1 MMAFFNGCDI
11 DIKTITELA
20 AEGLSLNSM
29 SKVTGHSK
37 NDIQAALIRNNIPY
51 TKHVKERFINVDG
64 VMMSLKDACESK
76 GFIRE
81 AMYAW
86 RVKRGLNEQEG
97 FDAYIIYQ
105 QSKRAIDKP
114 ILTFKNATVL
124 YKKERY
130 TLDAISDKLRLN
142 KSHFEMFMRH
152 NRYGQN
158 AFERYC
164 WMRGL

>member
-1 MMAFFNGCDI
+1 MAFFNGCGI
-11 DIKTITELA
+11 NLKTITELA
-20 AEGLSLNSM
+20 AQGLSLNSM
-29 SKVTGHSK
+29 SKMTGHSK
-37 NDIQAALIRNNIPY
+37 NDIKAALERNNIPY
-51 TKHVKERFINVDG
+51 TMGIRECFITVDG
-64 VMMSLKDACESK
+64 VLTSLGDACESK

-105 QSKRAIDKP
+105 QSKRTIDKP
-114 ILTFKNATVL
+114 ILTFKNATVI

-130 TLDAISDKLRLN
+130 TLNEISDKLKLN
-142 KSHFEMFMRH
+142 KQRFEVFMRQ
-152 NRYGQN
+152 NRYCQN

>member
-1 MMAFFNGCDI
+1 MAFLNGCGI

-37 NDIQAALIRNNIPY
+37 DGIKAALERNNIPY
-51 TKHVKERFINVDG
+51 TMGIRERFVTVNG
-64 VMMSLKDACESK
+64 VLMSLGDACNAQGFSRES
-76 GFIRE
+76 
-81 AMYAW
+81 MYAW

-97 FDAYIIYQ
+97 FDAYVIYKA
-105 QSKRAIDKP
+105 SKRTIDRP

-130 TLDAISDKLRLN
+130 TLDAIIDKLRLN

>member
-1 MMAFFNGCDI
+1 MAFLNGCGI
-11 DIKTITELA
+11 DLKTITELA

-29 SKVTGHSK
+29 SRVTGHSK
-37 NDIQAALIRNNIPY
+37 NGIKAALERNEIPY
-51 TKHVKERFINVDG
+51 TMGIKERFITVDG
-64 VMMSLKDACESK
+64 VLMSLGDACNAK
-76 GFIRE
+76 GFSRE

-97 FDAYIIYQ
+97 FEAYIIYQ
-105 QSKRAIDKP
+105 QSKRTIDKP

-164 WMRGL
+164 WTRGL

>member
-1 MMAFFNGCDI
+1 MEFFKGCGI
-11 DIKTITELA
+11 DLKIITELA

-29 SKVTGHSK
+29 SRVTGHSK
-37 NDIQAALIRNNIPY
+37 DGIKAALIRNKIPY
-51 TKHVKERFINVDG
+51 TKHVKERFISVDG

-97 FDAYIIYQ
+97 FDAYVIYKA
-105 QSKRAIDKP
+105 SKRTIDRP
-114 ILTFKNATVL
+114 ILTFKNATVI

-130 TLDAISDKLRLN
+130 TLDAISDKLKLN
-142 KSHFEMFMRH
+142 KQRFEVFMRQ
-152 NRYGQN
+152 NRYCQN

>member
-1 MMAFFNGCDI
+1 MEFFKGCGI
-11 DIKTITELA
+11 DLKIITELA

-29 SKVTGHSK
+29 SRVTGHSK
-37 NDIQAALIRNNIPY
+37 NGIQAALIRNNIPY
-51 TKHVKERFINVDG
+51 TKHVKERFVTVNG
-64 VMMSLKDACESK
+64 VLMSLGDACNAQGFSRES
-76 GFIRE
+76 
-81 AMYAW
+81 MYAW

-97 FDAYIIYQ
+97 FEAYIVYQ
-105 QSKRAIDKP
+105 QSKRTIDKP

-130 TLDAISDKLRLN
+130 TLTEIIDKLRLN

>member
-1 MMAFFNGCDI
+1 MAFFRGLGI
-11 DIKTITELA
+11 DLQIITELA

-29 SKVTGHSK
+29 SRVTGHSK
-37 NDIQAALIRNNIPY
+37 NGIKAALDRNKIPY
-51 TKHVKERFINVDG
+51 TKHVKERFVSVDG

-97 FDAYIIYQ
+97 FDAYVIYKA
-105 QSKRAIDKP
+105 SKRTIDRP

-130 TLDAISDKLRLN
+130 TLDAISDKLKLN
-142 KSHFEMFMRH
+142 KQRFEVFMRQ
-152 NRYGQN
+152 NRYCQN

>member
-1 MMAFFNGCDI
+1 MEFFKGCGI
-11 DIKTITELA
+11 DLKIITELA

-29 SKVTGHSK
+29 SRVTGHSK
-37 NDIQAALIRNNIPY
+37 NGIQAALIRNNIPY
-51 TKHVKERFINVDG
+51 TKHVKERFVTVNG
-64 VMMSLKDACESK
+64 VLMSLGDACNAQGFSRES
-76 GFIRE
+76 
-81 AMYAW
+81 MYAW

-97 FDAYIIYQ
+97 FEAYIVYQ
-105 QSKRAIDKP
+105 QSKRTIDKP

-130 TLDAISDKLRLN
+130 TLTEIIDKLKLN

>member
-1 MMAFFNGCDI
+1 MEFFKGCGI
-11 DIKTITELA
+11 DLKIITELA

-29 SKVTGHSK
+29 SRVTGHSK
-37 NDIQAALIRNNIPY
+37 DGIKAALERNNIPY
-51 TKHVKERFINVDG
+51 TMGIRERFVTVNG
-64 VMMSLKDACESK
+64 VLMSLGDACNAQGFSRES
-76 GFIRE
+76 
-81 AMYAW
+81 MYAW

-105 QSKRAIDKP
+105 QSKRAIDRP

-130 TLDAISDKLRLN
+130 TLDAISDKLKLN

>member
-1 MMAFFNGCDI
+1 MAFFNGCGI
-11 DIKTITELA
+11 DLKTITELA
-20 AEGLSLNSM
+20 AQGLSLNSM

-37 NDIQAALIRNNIPY
+37 NGIQAVLIRNKIPY
-51 TKHVKERFINVDG
+51 TKHVKERFISVDG

-97 FDAYIIYQ
+97 FEAYIVYQ
-105 QSKRAIDKP
+105 QSKRTIDKP
-114 ILTFKNATVL
+114 ILTFNNATVI
-124 YKKERY
+124 YKGKRY
-130 TLDAISDKLRLN
+130 LLTEISDKLKLN
-142 KSHFEMFMRH
+142 KQRFEVFMRH

-164 WMRGL
+164 WTRGL

>member
-1 MMAFFNGCDI
+1 MAFLKGCGI
-11 DIKTITELA
+11 DLKIITELA

-29 SKVTGHSK
+29 SRVTGHSK
-37 NDIQAALIRNNIPY
+37 DGVKAALERNEIPY
-51 TKHVKERFINVDG
+51 TMGIKERFITVDG
-64 VMMSLKDACESK
+64 VLMSLGDACNAK
-76 GFIRE
+76 GFSRE

-97 FDAYIIYQ
+97 FEAYIIYQ
-105 QSKRAIDKP
+105 QSKRTIDKP

-164 WMRGL
+164 WMKGL

>member
-1 MMAFFNGCDI
+1 MANFNGCGI
-11 DIKTITELA
+11 DLKTITELA

-29 SKVTGHSK
+29 SKVTGYSK
-37 NDIQAALIRNNIPY
+37 NGIKAALERNNIPY
-51 TKHVKERFINVDG
+51 TMGVKERYITVDG
-64 VMMSLKDACESK
+64 VLTSLGDACNAQ
-76 GFIRE
+76 GFSRE

-97 FDAYIIYQ
+97 FNAYIVYQ
-105 QSKRAIDKP
+105 QSKRTIDKP

-130 TLDAISDKLRLN
+130 TLTEISDKLKLNRQRFEVFMRLN
-142 KSHFEMFMRH
+142 
-152 NRYGQN
+152 RYDQN

>member
-1 MMAFFNGCDI
+1 MAFLNGCGI
-11 DIKTITELA
+11 DLKTITELA

-29 SKVTGHSK
+29 SRVTGHSK
-37 NDIQAALIRNNIPY
+37 NGIKAALERNEIPY
-51 TKHVKERFINVDG
+51 TMGIKERFIGVDG

-114 ILTFKNATVL
+114 ILTFKNATVI

-130 TLDAISDKLRLN
+130 TLDAISDKLKLN
-142 KSHFEMFMRH
+142 KQRFEVFMRQ
-152 NRYGQN
+152 NRYCQN

>member
-1 MMAFFNGCDI
+1 MAFFNGCGI

-37 NDIQAALIRNNIPY
+37 DGIKAALERNNIPY
-51 TKHVKERFINVDG
+51 TMGIRECFITVDG

-97 FDAYIIYQ
+97 FDAYVIYKA
-105 QSKRAIDKP
+105 SKRTIDRP
-114 ILTFKNATVL
+114 ILTFKTATVL

-130 TLDAISDKLRLN
+130 TLDAISDKLKLN

>member
-1 MMAFFNGCDI
+1 MAFLNGCGI
-11 DIKTITELA
+11 DLKTITELA

-29 SKVTGHSK
+29 SRVTGHSK
-37 NDIQAALIRNNIPY
+37 NGIKAALERNNIPY
-51 TKHVKERFINVDG
+51 TNHVRERFITVDG
-64 VMMSLKDACESK
+64 VLMGLKNACESK

-97 FDAYIIYQ
+97 FEAYIIYQ
-105 QSKRAIDKP
+105 QSKRTIDKP

>member
-1 MMAFFNGCDI
+1 MAFFNGCGI
-11 DIKTITELA
+11 DLKTITELA
-20 AEGLSLNSM
+20 AQGLSLNSM
-29 SKVTGHSK
+29 SRVTGHSK
-37 NDIQAALIRNNIPY
+37 NGIQAALIRNNIPY
-51 TKHVKERFINVDG
+51 TKHVKERFIGVDG

-86 RVKRGLNEQEG
+86 RIKRGLNEQEG
-97 FDAYIIYQ
+97 FDAYVIYKA
-105 QSKRAIDKP
+105 SKRTIDRP

-130 TLDAISDKLRLN
+130 TLTEIIDKLKLN
-142 KSHFEMFMRH
+142 KQRFEVFMRQ
-152 NRYGQN
+152 NRYCQN

>member
-1 MMAFFNGCDI
+1 MEFFKGCGI
-11 DIKTITELA
+11 DLKIITELA

-29 SKVTGHSK
+29 SRVTGHSK
-37 NDIQAALIRNNIPY
+37 NGIKAALIRNKIPY
-51 TKHVKERFINVDG
+51 TKHVKERFISVDG

-86 RVKRGLNEQEG
+86 RVKRGLNEQDG
-97 FDAYIIYQ
+97 FEAYIVYQ
-105 QSKRAIDKP
+105 QSKRTIDKP
-114 ILTFKNATVL
+114 ILTFKNATVI

-130 TLDAISDKLRLN
+130 TLDAISDKLKLN
-142 KSHFEMFMRH
+142 KQRFEVFMRH

-164 WMRGL
+164 WMKGL

>member
-1 MMAFFNGCDI
+1 MAFLNGCGI
-11 DIKTITELA
+11 DLKTITELA

-29 SKVTGHSK
+29 SRVTGHSK
-37 NDIQAALIRNNIPY
+37 NGIKAALIRNKIPY
-51 TKHVKERFINVDG
+51 TKHVKERFISVDG

-86 RVKRGLNEQEG
+86 RVKRGLNEQDG
-97 FDAYIIYQ
+97 FDAYTIYQ
-105 QSKRAIDKP
+105 QSKRTTDKP
-114 ILTFKNATVL
+114 ILTFKNTTVI
-124 YKKERY
+124 YKNERY
-130 TLDAISDKLRLN
+130 TLDDISDKLKLN
-142 KSHFEMFMRH
+142 KQRFEVFMRQ
-152 NRYGQN
+152 NRYCQN

>member
-1 MMAFFNGCDI
+1 MEFFNGCGI
-11 DIKTITELA
+11 DLKTITELA

-29 SKVTGHSK
+29 SRVTGHSK
-37 NDIQAALIRNNIPY
+37 NGIKAALIRNNIPY
-51 TKHVKERFINVDG
+51 TKHVKERFISVDG

-97 FDAYIIYQ
+97 FDAYVIYQ

-114 ILTFKNATVL
+114 ILTFKNATVI

-130 TLDAISDKLRLN
+130 TLDAISDKLKLN
-142 KSHFEMFMRH
+142 KQRFEVFMRQ
-152 NRYGQN
+152 NRYCQN

>member
-1 MMAFFNGCDI
+1 MEFFKGCGI
-11 DIKTITELA
+11 DLKIITELA

-37 NDIQAALIRNNIPY
+37 DGIKAALERNNIPY
-51 TKHVKERFINVDG
+51 TMGIRERFVTVDG
-64 VMMSLKDACESK
+64 VLMSLGDACNAQGFSRES
-76 GFIRE
+76 
-81 AMYAW
+81 MYAW

-97 FDAYIIYQ
+97 FEAYIVYQ

-114 ILTFKNATVL
+114 ILTFKNATVI

-130 TLDAISDKLRLN
+130 TLDAISDKLKLN
-142 KSHFEMFMRH
+142 KQRFEVFMRH

-164 WMRGL
+164 WTRGL

>member
-1 MMAFFNGCDI
+1 MGFFKGCGI
-11 DIKTITELA
+11 DLKIITELA

-29 SKVTGHSK
+29 SRVTGHSK
-37 NDIQAALIRNNIPY
+37 NGIQAALIRNNIPY
-51 TKHVKERFINVDG
+51 TKHVKERFVTVNG
-64 VMMSLKDACESK
+64 VLMSLGDACNAQGFSRES
-76 GFIRE
+76 
-81 AMYAW
+81 MYAW

-97 FDAYIIYQ
+97 FEAYIVYQ
-105 QSKRAIDKP
+105 QSKRTIDKP

-130 TLDAISDKLRLN
+130 TLDAIIDKLRLN

>member
-1 MMAFFNGCDI
+1 MEFFKGCGI
-11 DIKTITELA
+11 DLKTITELA
-20 AEGLSLNSM
+20 AQGLSLNSM
-29 SKVTGHSK
+29 SKVTGHSTLGIK
-37 NDIQAALIRNNIPY
+37 KSLERNNISY
-51 TKHVKERFINVDG
+51 TSHVRERFITVDG
-64 VMMSLKDACESK
+64 VLMSLGDACNAQ
-76 GFIRE
+76 GFSRQS
-81 AMYAW
+81 MYAW

-97 FDAYIIYQ
+97 FDAYVIYKE
-105 QSKRAIDKP
+105 SKRTIDKP
-114 ILTFKNATVL
+114 ILTFKNATVI

-130 TLDAISDKLRLN
+130 TLTEIIDKLRLN

>member
-1 MMAFFNGCDI
+1 MAFFNGEGI
-11 DIKTITELA
+11 DLPNITKLEEA
-20 AEGLSLNSM
+20 GLSFNSM
-29 SKVTGHSK
+29 SRVTGHSK
-37 NDIQAALIRNNIPY
+37 NGIKAALDRNKIPY
-51 TKHVKERFINVDG
+51 TKHVKERFVSVDG

-97 FDAYIIYQ
+97 FDAYVIYKA
-105 QSKRAIDKP
+105 SKRTIDRP

-130 TLDAISDKLRLN
+130 TLTEIIDKLRLN
-142 KSHFEMFMRH
+142 KQRFEVFMRP
-152 NRYGQN
+152 NGYDQN
-158 AFERYC
+158 AFGRYV
-164 WMRGL
+164 WMKGL

>member
-1 MMAFFNGCDI
+1 MAFLNGCGI
-11 DIKTITELA
+11 DLKTITELA

-37 NDIQAALIRNNIPY
+37 DGIKAALERNNIPY
-51 TKHVKERFINVDG
+51 TMGIRECFITVDG
-64 VMMSLKDACESK
+64 VLTSLGDACNAQ
-76 GFIRE
+76 GFSRE

-86 RVKRGLNEQEG
+86 RVKRGLNEQDG
-97 FDAYIIYQ
+97 FEAYIVYQ
-105 QSKRAIDKP
+105 QSKRTIDKP
-114 ILTFKNATVL
+114 ILTFKNATVI

-130 TLDAISDKLRLN
+130 TLDAISDKLKLN
-142 KSHFEMFMRH
+142 KQRFEVFMRH
-152 NRYGQN
+152 NRYAQN

>member
-1 MMAFFNGCDI
+1 MAFFNGCGI
-11 DIKTITELA
+11 DLKIITELA

-37 NDIQAALIRNNIPY
+37 NGIQAALIRNNIPY
-51 TKHVKERFINVDG
+51 TKHVKERFVSVDG

-97 FDAYIIYQ
+97 FDAYVIYKA
-105 QSKRAIDKP
+105 SKRTIDRP
-114 ILTFKNATVL
+114 ILTFKNATVI

-130 TLDAISDKLRLN
+130 TLDAISDKLKLN
-142 KSHFEMFMRH
+142 KQRFEVFMRQ
-152 NRYGQN
+152 NRYCQN